1 MCLRS
6 VSGWLPKVL
15 CYSGFYGTGVKE
27 VWDMIYEYMAFVKQ
41 NGYFQYRR
49 NEQSK
54 YWMYES
60 INEHLRNSFYHN
72 PLIEDKLQEAEQSV
86 LNGGKTSFAAA
97 QDLLD
102 LYFKSF

>member
-1 MCLRS
+1 
-6 VSGWLPKVL
+6 
-15 CYSGFYGTGVKE
+15 
-27 VWDMIYEYMAFVKQ
+27 MIYEYMAFVKQ